1 MSRHDLFGCA
11 IATPSPEA
19 AAAWDAMAM
28 AFLAHGAATPAHL
41 GAALDADPRF
51 AAAHAAKGLF
61 SLMLGRRELTP
72 VAVEAHAAARA
83 AGPSSAREGD
93 YVAALGEWLA
103 GRPSGA
109 VARMDAALARDPA
122 DALALKIG
130 HAIRFILGDARGM
143 RASVEAAL
151 PAYGGDHPAAGYA
164 MGCHAFALEETGEY
178 AAAEAAGRAGL
189 DRAPDDAWGLHAVA
203 HVHDM
208 RGDAAA
214 GLDWLSG
221 REAAWAH
228 CNNFRH
234 HVWWHKA
241 LLLLDAGRIQEVLA
255 LYDTAVRADRT
266 DDYRDIANAASLLS
280 RLELDGVDVGDR
292 WEELADLAERRTEDG
307 CLIFA
312 DLHYLMALIGGGRGA
327 AVARLMARLA
337 RDAEAG
343 DTEERRRMAR
353 PGLSAAEG
361 LDAFGEGDH
370 ARAFVCLRAAR
381 ASMPL
386 AGGSHAQ
393 RDVFERLTVDAAIR
407 SGHLAEAEALLASRS
422 AQREGRED
430 GYCAARRAMIARA
443 REAAAPAAAERG
455 AGRRRRGALDEGR
468 ASR

>member
-11 IATPSPEA
+11 IATDSAAA
-19 AAAWDAMAM
+19 AAAWDAMAL

-72 VAVEAHAAARA
+72 VAAEAHAAARA
-83 AGPSSAREGD
+83 AGPVSAREEGYVTSLGD
-93 YVAALGEWLA
+93 WLA

-109 VARMDAALARDPA
+109 AARMDAVLEREPR

-130 HAIRFILGDARGM
+130 HAIRFILGDAAGM

-151 PAYGGDHPAAGYA
+151 PAQGGDHPAAGYA
-164 MGCHAFALEETGEY
+164 LGCHAFALEETGEH

-189 DRAPDDAWGLHAVA
+189 ALAPDDAWGLHAVA

-208 RGDAAA
+208 RGDVAA

-228 CNNFRH
+228 CNNFRY

-241 LLLLDAGRIQEVLA
+241 LLLLDAGRADEVLA
-255 LYDTAVRADRT
+255 LYDTAIRADRT
-266 DDYRDIANAASLLS
+266 DDYRDISNAASLLS
-280 RLELDGVDVGDR
+280 RLELDGVDVGRR
-292 WEELADLAERRTEDG
+292 WEELADLSERRTEDG

-312 DLHYLMALIGGGRGA
+312 DLHYLLALIGGGREE
-327 AVARLMARLA
+327 AVARMMARLG
-337 RDAEAG
+337 RDAART
-343 DTEERRRMAR
+343 DTEARARMAR
-353 PGLSAAEG
+353 PGLPAAEG
-361 LDAFGEGDH
+361 LEAFGEGDH
-370 ARAFVCLRAAR
+370 ARAFHRLREARAA
-381 ASMPL
+381 MPL

-393 RDVFERLTVDAAIR
+393 RDVFERLTIDAGIR
-407 SGHLAEAEALLASRS
+407 AGFLAEAEALLDARR
-422 AQREGRED
+422 AARGGFED
-430 GYCAARRAMIARA
+430 GYRAARLAMTERA
-443 REAAAPAAAERG
+443 RRIALRPAAE
-455 AGRRRRGALDEGR
+455 
-468 ASR
+468 

>member
-11 IATPSPEA
+11 IETDSSQA
-19 AAAWDAMAM
+19 AAAWDAMAV
-28 AFLAHGAATPAHL
+28 AFLAHGAATPTHL

-72 VAVEAHAAARA
+72 VAAEAHAAARA
-83 AGPSSAREGD
+83 AYPLSAREGD
-93 YVAALGEWLA
+93 YVAALGEWLD

-109 VARMDAALARDPA
+109 VARMDAALVRDPA

-130 HAIRFILGDARGM
+130 HAIRFILGDAPGM
-143 RASVEAAL
+143 RASVEIVL
-151 PAYGGDHPAAGYA
+151 PAYGGGHPAAGYA
-164 MGCHAFALEETGEY
+164 MGCYAFALEETGEY

-189 DRAPDDAWGLHAVA
+189 DLAPDDAWGLHAVT

-208 RGDAAA
+208 RGDSAA
-214 GLDWLSG
+214 GLGWLSG

-228 CNNFRH
+228 CNNFRY

-241 LLLLDAGRIQEVLA
+241 LLLLDAGRTEEVLA
-255 LYDTAVRADRT
+255 LYDTAVRADCT
-266 DDYRDIANAASLLS
+266 DDYRDISNAASLLS
-280 RLELDGVDVGDR
+280 RLELDGVDVGGR
-292 WEELADLAERRTEDG
+292 WEELADLSERRTEDG

-312 DLHYLMALIGGGRGA
+312 DLHYLMALIGGGREE

-337 RDAEAG
+337 RDARAGGTEAR
-343 DTEERRRMAR
+343 TRMAR

-361 LDAFGEGDH
+361 LEAFGEGDH
-370 ARAFVCLRAAR
+370 ARAFLSLRDAR

-386 AGGSHAQ
+386 VGGSHAQ
-393 RDVFERLTVDAAIR
+393 RDVFERLTIDAAIR
-407 SGHLAEAEALLASRS
+407 AGFHAEAEALLTSRS

-430 GYCAARRAMIARA
+430 GYCAARRAMIERA
-443 REAAAPAAAERG
+443 RETAALAAAE
-455 AGRRRRGALDEGR
+455 
-468 ASR
+468 